1 MIPLSGVFSVLPTPF
16 SSGGE
21 VDLPS
26 LRRVIDLCIGAG
38 VDGLTVLGVTGEAAR
53 LTDRE
58 RQQVLEE
65 TVAHAGGRLPVV
77 AGTSAGGTAPCVDY
91 SRSAGRA
98 GAAAVMVSSPRM
110 PRLNS
115 AAVLRHFQSL
125 AEQVEL
131 PIIIQDYPPVSGFPM
146 EAPLLARIAREIPAA
161 RTIKME
167 DPPTPFKI
175 ARILEAMEGIPVSIF
190 GGLGGVYLL
199 EELQAGA
206 AGAMTGF
213 AFPELL
219 VDIVRKYR
227 AGDTAG
233 AADAFYRNV
242 ALMRFEFQEGIG
254 VAIRKEIY
262 RRRGALECAAIRPPG
277 TPLDQSTL
285 EALNRILDWF
295 HL

>member
-26 LRRVIDLCIGAG
+26 LRRVIDLCIRAG
-38 VDGLTVLGVTGEAAR
+38 VDGLTVLGVTGEVAR

-58 RQQVLEE
+58 RQQILEE
-65 TVAHAGGRLPVV
+65 TIAHVGGRIPVV
-77 AGTSAGGTAPCVDY
+77 AGTSAGGTAACVDY
-91 SRSAGRA
+91 SRSARQA
-98 GAAAVMVSSPRM
+98 GATAVMVSPPRM

-115 AAVLRHFQSL
+115 AAVLRHFHEL
-125 AEQVEL
+125 AEHIEL

-167 DPPTPFKI
+167 DPPTPYKI
-175 ARILEAMEGIPVSIF
+175 ARTLEAMEGAPVSIF
-190 GGLGGVYLL
+190 GGLGGVYLI

-219 VDIVRKYR
+219 VEIVRKYR
-227 AGDTAG
+227 AGDTGG
-233 AADAFYRNV
+233 AADTFYRNV

-277 TPLDQSTL
+277 TPLDESTGK
-285 EALNRILDWF
+285 ALDRILEWY